1 MSGKR
6 ERIELGEIRAREVN
20 HDEAALA
27 RLGKKSVL
35 KVSGALAL
43 DAMYLTVFSKAKIWV
58 LGDNGI

>member
-6 ERIELGEIRAREVN
+6 EGIGLGEIRARGVN

-27 RLGKKSVL
+27 RLGKKSAL

-43 DAMYLTVFSKAKIWV
+43 NAMYLTGFFKANIWV